1 MQRYTTQVN
10 HILRKEILNDGYAPL
25 FNEALALS
33 LQGGKRLRPM
43 ISLEIAHLLGKGYDI
58 QPVAIVSELI
68 HTASLVIDDLPCMDN
83 DTERR
88 GLPTIHHKY
97 GERRAQVVT
106 THLFS
111 KAYTLL
117 YHGFRTLEENGLDRV
132 MDRKLLI
139 FDTLSK
145 NLGILGAPM
154 GQFMDTCA
162 DPMYSTGDRQ
172 GKEQHF
178 TDLIDKKTAT
188 LFEIAFV
195 IGYVAGGGDLS
206 HIESIRQCSRHFGI
220 AFQISDDFQDTKR
233 DANQYFCPNF
243 VNHLGKET
251 ALQRF
256 NQSLEECQQL
266 LEQLDLHSP
275 LFKELLAVLRSRV
288 LNS

>member
-1 MQRYTTQVN
+1 MQGYTTQVN
-10 HILRKEILNDGYAPL
+10 DILRKEILNDGYVPL

-33 LQGGKRLRPM
+33 LRGGKRLRPM
-43 ISLEIAHLLGKGYDI
+43 ISLEIAHLLGHGYDI
-58 QPVAIVSELI
+58 QSVAIVSELI

-88 GLPTIHHKY
+88 GLPTIHYKY

-117 YHGFRTLEENGLDRV
+117 YHGFGTLQKDGLDHV

-154 GQFMDTCA
+154 GQFMDTCEEHMHSSR
-162 DPMYSTGDRQ
+162 D
-172 GKEQHF
+172 KEQHF

-206 HIESIRQCSRHFGI
+206 HIEAVQQCSRHFGI
-220 AFQISDDFQDTKR
+220 AFQISDDFQDIKR

-251 ALQRF
+251 ALRRF
-256 NQSLEECQQL
+256 NQSLEKCQQL
-266 LEQLDLHSP
+266 LEQLGLLSP
-275 LFKELLAVLRSRV
+275 LFKELLAVLRGRV
-288 LNS
+288 LNL